1 MHRLATIHFVQTD
14 IRRRHRDATLQH
26 KLDPLV
32 QSAYNAHLFITIYL
46 TVEKVEKAEV

>member
-14 IRRRHRDATLQH
+14 IRRRRRHRDATLQH

-46 TVEKVEKAEV
+46 TVEKAEV